1 MELEQIVEN
10 FAKSL
15 VVVDETTEIQRTSRS
30 GSGDYIPCVA
40 TMWEDDFT
48 REAVITWA
56 LRSPND
62 FENFSENGWKL
73 IIRWAEE
80 NAIWFFLAK
89 VSNLNF
95 DLLRMNGQSKINT
108 YVSLAIMAKTMI
120 MESQKS
126 FRHTG
131 RIGAVFWM
139 QSDYCP
145 STLQKKR
152 P

>member
-1 MELEQIVEN
+1 MELEQIQN

-62 FENFSENGWKL
+62 FENFSEKWLEVNYPVGRKM
-73 IIRWAEE
+73 R
-80 NAIWFFLAK
+80 FGSF
-89 VSNLNF
+89 SN
-95 DLLRMNGQSKINT
+95 QT
-108 YVSLAIMAKTMI
+108 
-120 MESQKS
+120 
-126 FRHTG
+126 
-131 RIGAVFWM
+131 
-139 QSDYCP
+139 
-145 STLQKKR
+145 
-152 P
+152 